1 MSCFYGDGSLAN
13 DWAYTACRDTTASF
27 PYSTCCVPSAGDRC
41 LSKGLCDY
49 TTGGYLYRGAC
60 ADERGQGCPSICPD
74 GMQTVNANSWTPVLL
89 CAKDSYCCSSS
100 LINDTTPKDCCLDG
114 SRRFN
119 LFEPSTPRAKGP
131 STGTIAGA
139 TVGSVVG
146 AGVVLGG
153 LAVCLLRRRRRRRKR
168 KEEIQLE
175 DQVGK
180 KEAFEAD
187 GDARLEVEADSTRR
201 VEMAG

>member
-1 MSCFYGDGSLAN
+1 MSCFYADGSLAN

-60 ADERGQGCPSICPD
+60 ADEHGQGCPSICPESSNK
-74 GMQTVNANSWTPVLL
+74 TVNANSWTPVLL
-89 CAKDSYCCSSS
+89 CAKDAYCCSSS
-100 LINDTTPKDCCLDG
+100 LINDSTPTDCCADG
-114 SRRFN
+114 SARFN
-119 LFEPSTPRAKGP
+119 LSEPPTRPLAKGP

-139 TVGSVVG
+139 TVGSVAG
-146 AGVVLGG
+146 AG
-153 LAVCLLRRRRRRRKR
+153 CLLALCLLTRRRRGRGETQPGDKA
-168 KEEIQLE
+168 
-175 DQVGK
+175 GK
-180 KEAFEAD
+180 GEPFEAG
-187 GDARLEVEADSTRR
+187 GDAKLEVEADSTRR